1 MEGMI
6 KEHRTTWATKCLL
19 GLLLLLLLPLIYF
32 LSSGPMAV
40 LLGDG
45 EQGMAAWNT
54 IYRPAGLLSEST
66 GTQGLYLRLRRLVDE
81 TQPPPS

>member
-1 MEGMI
+1 M
-6 KEHRTTWATKCLL
+6 TWTAKCVI
-19 GLLLLLLLPLIYF
+19 GILLLLPLPPIYL

-54 IYRPAGLLSEST
+54 IYRPAGSLSEFT
-66 GTQGLYLRLRRLVDE
+66 GTQRLYLRYVDWWTRR
-81 TQPPPS
+81 PSLPAR